1 MPPESR
7 AEYFKERREKFKS
20 FTVEV
25 EREKMERLEKRLSEQ
40 SKTKASWLNE
50 KIDEEIGEKKI
61 ETACR
66 RPKLADCFTSPT
78 PED

>member
-40 SKTKASWLNE
+40 SKTNASRLNE
-50 KIDEEIGEKKI
+50 KIDEEIGEKK
-61 ETACR
+61 
-66 RPKLADCFTSPT
+66 
-78 PED
+78 

>member
-20 FTVEV
+20 VTVEV
-25 EREKMERLEKRLSEQ
+25 EREKMERLEKKLSEQ

-50 KIDEEIGEKKI
+50 KIDEEIGKEK
-61 ETACR
+61 
-66 RPKLADCFTSPT
+66 
-78 PED
+78 